1 MIRFGII
8 GTNWIT
14 EDFINAARQIGDFTL
29 TAVYSRKEDTGRR
42 FADKYDIPNVYTN
55 LEQFAASDELDAVY
69 IASPNSMHADQAI
82 LCMNQGKHVLCEKP
96 LASNALEVRRMS
108 EAASHKGVLL
118 MEAMKSTFTPNFRVI
133 QDHLHKI
140 GPIRRYFAS
149 YCQYSSRY
157 DIYKKGEQ
165 IPNAF
170 NPLFSNG
177 ALMDLGVYCVYP
189 LVVLFGQPER
199 IQASG
204 LMLDSGVDGS
214 GSLLLSYKDMEAV
227 IQYSKIVDSYAS
239 AEIQGENG
247 TIVFDKISRPDKVQ
261 IRYRDGKVEELTEPQ
276 VDNAMYYEVQEFIA
290 LIQSGA
296 KQSSLNSHANSLKTM
311 EIMDEARRQMGL
323 VFPADR
329 VAEAREE

>member
-14 EDFINAARQIGDFTL
+14 EDFINAARRIGDFAL
-29 TAVYSRKEDTGRR
+29 TSVYSRKEETGRQ
-42 FADKYDIPNVYTN
+42 FADKHNIPNVYTD
-55 LEQFAASDELDAVY
+55 LEQFAASEELDAVY

-96 LASNALEVRRMS
+96 LASNAQEVRRMS
-108 EAASHKGVLL
+108 EAAVNNGVLL
-118 MEAMKSTFTPNFRVI
+118 MEAMKSTLTPNFRVI

-140 GPIRRYFAS
+140 GPVRRYFAS

-157 DIYKKGEQ
+157 DIYKKGEE

-170 NPLFSNG
+170 NPQFSNG

-204 LMLDSGVDGS
+204 LMLESGVDGA
-214 GSLLLSYKDMEAV
+214 GSLLLSYKDMDAV
-227 IQYSKIVDSYAS
+227 IHYSKIVDSYAS
-239 AEIQGENG
+239 AEIQGERG

-261 IRYRDGKVEELTEPQ
+261 IRYRNGVVEELTKPQ
-276 VDNAMYYEVQEFIA
+276 DANAMFYEVQQFIE
-290 LIQSGA
+290 LIKSGA
-296 KQSSLNSHANSLKTM
+296 TQSSTNSLANSLKTI
-311 EIMDEARRQMGL
+311 EIMDEARRLMGL
-323 VFPADR
+323 VYPADHTT
-329 VAEAREE
+329 

>member
-29 TAVYSRKEDTGRR
+29 TAVYSRTEEKGRQ
-42 FADKYDIPNVYTN
+42 FAGKHDIPNVYTN
-55 LEQFAASDELDAVY
+55 LEQFAASSELDAVY
-69 IASPNSMHADQAI
+69 IASPNSLHADYAI
-82 LCMNQGKHVLCEKP
+82 LCMNHGKHVLCEKP
-96 LASNALEVRRMS
+96 LASNAHEVRRML
-108 EAASHKGVLL
+108 EAASVNGVVLL
-118 MEAMKSTFTPNFRVI
+118 EAMKSTFTPNFLVI
-133 QDHLHKI
+133 QNNLHKI
-140 GPIRRYFAS
+140 GPVRRYFAS

-157 DIYKKGEQ
+157 DIYKRGEE

-177 ALMDLGVYCVYP
+177 ALMDLGVYCIYP

-199 IQASG
+199 IQANG
-204 LMLDSGVDGS
+204 LMLDSGVDGA
-214 GSLLLSYKDMEAV
+214 GSLLLSYKDMDAV

-276 VDNAMYYEVQEFIA
+276 ADNAMYYEVQEFIQ
-290 LIQSGA
+290 LIKSGA
-296 KQSSLNSHANSLKTM
+296 KQSSVNSHANSLKVI
-311 EIMDEARRQMGL
+311 EIMDEARKQIGL
-323 VFPADR
+323 IYPADR
-329 VAEAREE
+329 I